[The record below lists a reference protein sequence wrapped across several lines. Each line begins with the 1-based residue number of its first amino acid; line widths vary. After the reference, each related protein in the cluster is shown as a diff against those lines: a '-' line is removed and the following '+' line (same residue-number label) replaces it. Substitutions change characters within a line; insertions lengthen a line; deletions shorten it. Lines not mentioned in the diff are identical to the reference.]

1 MRGSLELF
9 ALSGCL
15 VFATLRPAAGQD
27 KAPPAISSVSNSP
40 ATNTVKERKTEI
52 RFDHGKLTVK
62 GKDLPLERI
71 AEELSN
77 KARIAVLLTKD
88 VAGQLVSADIQ
99 NLPVDDALSRILR
112 KQDAFF
118 FSGAAAHQPAVLK
131 AVWIYSKAHVR
142 GHATV

>member
-71 AEELSN
+71 AEELTN
-77 KARIAVLLTKD
+77 KAGIALLLTKD
-88 VAGQLVSADIQ
+88 VAVQLVSAAIP
-99 NLPVDDALSRILR
+99 NLPVDDALRRILR

-118 FSGAAAHQPAVLK
+118 FYGADEDQRAVLN
-131 AVWIYSKAHVR
+131 AAWIYSNWHGR
-142 GHATV
+142 G